1 MKTEPFSYDDPP
13 IEKPAEDSFAE
24 LYRKVSIG
32 SAACAVYLDRILAG
46 YKDPKCD
53 ECPYHKYD
61 NCYTQLTSDAKKI
74 VKALRRLDD
83 FMKEVNK

>member
-1 MKTEPFSYDDPP
+1 MKIEPFSYDDPP

-24 LYRKVSIG
+24 LYCKVSIG
-32 SAACAVYLDRILAG
+32 SATCAVYLDRILAG
-46 YKDPKCD
+46 RKDHKCD
-53 ECPYHKYD
+53 KCPYHKYD

-74 VKALRRLDD
+74 VKALIRLDD